1 MKSKRERMVCRAF
14 LRCLGVQFQED
25 EILAP
30 YTEPIDVAFRSAKFQ
45 IRELMEPE
53 RKRGDEVREFQQVVQ
68 NATSIEDVMHLTHHR
83 APSHLKG

>member
-1 MKSKRERMVCRAF
+1 MDRDEAKYLNELCDYVAETRRIFSSKMKPERERMICRAF

-30 YTEPIDVAFRSAKFQ
+30 HTEPIDVAFRSAKFQ

-53 RKRGDEVREFQQVVQ
+53 RKRADE
-68 NATSIEDVMHLTHHR
+68 
-83 APSHLKG
+83 